1 MRKHKTIHLKD
12 IFWQQGASWFVSM
25 RWEGKAAGYLASRLS
40 MPPEVNQAIPTKLM
54 SPKRWIGSAVL
65 WVLLIDSHKT
75 EVFISLAQA
84 LPLDLT
90 LNQTNNVL
98 HASIL

>member
-40 MPPEVNQAIPTKLM
+40 MPPEVNQAIPPKL
-54 SPKRWIGSAVL
+54 V
-65 WVLLIDSHKT
+65 T
-75 EVFISLAQA
+75 EEINWLYTPMTISDWLSENRAFISK
-84 LPLDLT
+84 T
-90 LNQTNNVL
+90 
-98 HASIL
+98 